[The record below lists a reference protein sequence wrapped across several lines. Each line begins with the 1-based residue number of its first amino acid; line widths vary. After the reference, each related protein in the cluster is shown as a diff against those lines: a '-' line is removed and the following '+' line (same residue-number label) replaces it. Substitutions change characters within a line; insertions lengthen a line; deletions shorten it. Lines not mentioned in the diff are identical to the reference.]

1 MTAIDAN
8 AWNTYADSKPQRR
21 PSNAAGELTW
31 FNWTQYP
38 DHGPGVEL
46 LGLRPGDRAL
56 DLGCGS
62 GGNAAHLASLG
73 VGIVGVDV
81 STRQLAKA
89 RERWPD
95 TAGMD
100 LHHEDALTHL
110 RASPGTYAAV
120 YSVFGAVY
128 FSDPAI
134 LLPAT
139 RAALVPGG
147 RLVFSQR
154 PAVEGC
160 YGAQASLIQR
170 GPDEDPAVVRRW
182 DHEPGTWIDL
192 LRAAGFVRARAE
204 ILPAPPDSGRT
215 EGTLLVRALRPGL
228 PRREDPEG
236 TDLS

>member
-1 MTAIDAN
+1 MIETASAAWDA
-8 AWNTYADSKPQRR
+8 YAARAPDRR
-21 PSNAAGELTW
+21 PTNGVGARTW

-73 VGIVGVDV
+73 IGAVGVDV

-95 TAGMD
+95 HPGVE
-100 LHHEDALTHL
+100 LHLVDALTHL

-128 FSDPAI
+128 FSDPEI
-134 LLPAT
+134 LLPAI

-182 DHEPGTWIDL
+182 DYESDSWLSI
-192 LRAAGFVRARAE
+192 LRDAGFAACGAE
-204 ILPAPPDSGRT
+204 ILPAPLGGRRT
-215 EGTLLVRALRPGL
+215 EGTLLVRGQRPG
-228 PRREDPEG
+228 
-236 TDLS
+236 

>member
-1 MTAIDAN
+1 MIETASAAWDA
-8 AWNTYADSKPQRR
+8 YAACSPERR
-21 PSNAAGELTW
+21 PTNGSGARTW

-73 VGIVGVDV
+73 VGTVGVDV

-95 TAGMD
+95 HPGVE
-100 LHHEDALTHL
+100 LHLVDALTHL

-134 LLPAT
+134 LLPAI
-139 RAALVPGG
+139 RSALVPGG

-182 DHEPGTWIDL
+182 DHEHGTWIGL

-215 EGTLLVRALRPGL
+215 EGTLLVRALRPGP
-228 PRREDPEG
+228 PRCEDPEG
-236 TDLS
+236 IDLR